1 MPLAIKIILNYNFF
15 VNKYLTINEYVII
28 DNMKNEILE
37 EINIKLKQI
46 NKQAYIVGGAVRDY
60 LLNKKI
66 NDIDFDY

>member
-37 EINIKLKQI
+37 KINIKLEPI
-46 NKQAYIVGGAVRDY
+46 NKH
-60 LLNKKI
+60 
-66 NDIDFDY
+66 F